1 MLYGLKGTHPIEG
14 ELYQEFTANE
24 RETCLA
30 IANIWHVKGWKPRLI
45 ERYYDCCLISALNQ
59 HIGQRKAA

>member
-14 ELYQEFTANE
+14 ELYNEFTENE
-24 RETCLA
+24 LETCLA
-30 IANIWHVKGWKPRLI
+30 VAQAWQAKGWKPRLI
-45 ERYYDCCLISALNQ
+45 ERRWDSCRMSAI